1 MTGLKATLYD
11 GSYHPVDSNEM
22 SFKMA
27 ARQAFKKLDTASPV
41 LLEPVM
47 SISVSVPDDYMGDI
61 IGDLNKRRGRI
72 MGMDSAGHG
81 MQKID
86 AEVPEAEI
94 FKYAT
99 DLRSMTQGR
108 GSFVA
113 EFVRYEE
120 VPASISGKIVEEARK
135 NMTEDED

>member
-1 MTGLKATLYD
+1 
-11 GSYHPVDSNEM
+11 
-22 SFKMA
+22 MA
-27 ARQAFKKLDTASPV
+27 ARAAFKKLDTASPV

-47 SISVSVPDDYMGDI
+47 SIAVIVPDDYMGDI

-72 MGMDSAGHG
+72 MGMDSAGNG
-81 MQKID
+81 LQKID

-108 GSFVA
+108 GSFST
-113 EFVRYEE
+113 EFARYEE
-120 VPASISGKIVEEARK
+120 VPASVSAKIVEEARK
-135 NMTEDED
+135 NMTDDED